1 MQKYD
6 CELVLRENGDEMRV
20 PHTFLAEIR
29 PGTFVRLEG
38 RDWIVTEIQEGDK
51 PLVVCRPPSE
61 S

>member
-1 MQKYD
+1 MQFE
-6 CELVLRENGDEMRV
+6 CELVLRENDHQVRL
-20 PHTFLAEIR
+20 PHTFAAEVG
-29 PGTFVRLEG
+29 PGTFLRLEG